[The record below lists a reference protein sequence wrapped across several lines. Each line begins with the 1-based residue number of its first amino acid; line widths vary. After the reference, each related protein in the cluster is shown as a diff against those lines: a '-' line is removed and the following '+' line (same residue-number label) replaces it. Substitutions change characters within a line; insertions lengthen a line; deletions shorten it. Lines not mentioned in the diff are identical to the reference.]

1 MRYLLMICSDGI
13 ATPEKRETMRDEI
26 PRWLEE
32 TAQRGV
38 RLGGHA
44 LADPSASAVVQVQDG
59 SVMVTDGPFAET
71 RELAGFDVIDCAD
84 LDEATD
90 IAAKHPVSWFHE
102 IEVRPFHTPNG
113 VTGTELGTPGTDA
126 IPLDGPAPAGK
137 TRYMLVLHV
146 DGIAATDAEE
156 EAIVRDGEA
165 WRVEH
170 EESGALIYSHAL
182 AHADS
187 ATTVRVR
194 DGETLLSDGPFAESK
209 EFIAGFAILDA
220 ADRDAAVAAA
230 AAHPLASYHPVEL
243 RPFAA
248 YPGGDEKLG

>member
-13 ATPEKRETMRDEI
+13 ATPEKTEAMRAEI

-44 LADPSASAVVQVQDG
+44 LADPSDSAVVRVQDG
-59 SVMVTDGPFAET
+59 TVMVTDGPFAET
-71 RELAGFDVIDCAD
+71 MELAGFDVIDCAD
-84 LDEATD
+84 LDDATD

-102 IEVRPFHTPNG
+102 IEVRPFAQIGASSSEPDG
-113 VTGTELGTPGTDA
+113 APEAEAIELD
-126 IPLDGPAPAGK
+126 APAQPGM
-137 TRYMLVLHV
+137 TRFLLVMHV

-165 WRVEH
+165 WRSEH
-170 EESGALIYSHAL
+170 EESGALVYSHAL
-182 AHADS
+182 AHADA

-194 DGETLLSDGPFAESK
+194 NGQTLLSDGPFAESR
-209 EFIAGFAILDA
+209 EFIAGFAILDVSG
-220 ADRDAAVAAA
+220 RDAAVAAA
-230 AAHPLASYHPVEL
+230 AAHPLAKYHPVEV

-248 YPGGDEKLG
+248 YPAGDEPLG